1 MYSHKIEEDMEEK
14 IEKKTGSK
22 NLLRDLSTPIAIVIA
37 GALIALAVYLSA
49 NKPTANSL
57 GNIPLTNDV
66 LLDSILPVT
75 EKDYIKGSID
85 APVKIIEYSDTECP
99 FCKAFHPTLSK
110 IYEEYG
116 KAGDVAWVYRHFPL
130 DSIHPKAKKEA
141 EALECVGEIGGN
153 DKFWQY
159 LELLFEESSA
169 DNITHEEY
177 LVKESQKIGVDR
189 AKFKE
194 CLSSGKYAGKVENQ
208 QKNAMEIGGR
218 GTPWTVIVG
227 KNGKKYPLTGA
238 QPYSSVKILVD
249 LALKGK

>member
-1 MYSHKIEEDMEEK
+1 MEEK
-14 IEKKTGSK
+14 IEKKIGSK

-49 NKPTANSL
+49 DNPTDNSL
-57 GNIPLTNDV
+57 GNIPLTNDA
-66 LLDSILPVT
+66 LLDKILPVT
-75 EKDYIKGSID
+75 ERDYMKGGVD
-85 APVKIIEYSDTECP
+85 AQVKIVEYSDTECP
-99 FCKAFHPTLSK
+99 FCKAFHPTLSQ

-116 KAGDVAWVYRHFPL
+116 KTGKVAWVYRHFPL

-159 LELLFEESSA
+159 LELLFEESSSENA
-169 DNITHEEY
+169 TPEEY
-177 LVKESQKIGVDR
+177 LVKISEKISLDR
-189 AKFKE
+189 IKFKE

-208 QKNAMEIGGR
+208 QKNAIEIGGR
-218 GTPWTVIVG
+218 GTPWTIIVG
-227 KNGKKYPLTGA
+227 KNGKKYPLMGA

-249 LALKGK
+249 LALKDK